1 MNELISFCIICF
13 FWGIILM
20 ICGGI
25 CRKILSG
32 VGLCL
37 QIIGCIFTAC
47 PFVIAAIGV
56 SATVITGLANA
67 ISALI

>member
-1 MNELISFCIICF
+1 
-13 FWGIILM
+13 M

-37 QIIGCIFTAC
+37 QIMGCIFTAC

-56 SATVITGLANA
+56 SATIITGLANT